1 MADEKYTYAAEFSD
15 AASNLDRMRDSL
27 KDVSSSTSDW
37 VKNFTTLQGSL
48 NDMTTAMSTLTE
60 KPLIGKDD
68 VDNAEKLLNAMTRI
82 KKMKEDGKKVEEKQV
97 GLLKAM
103 DVLGKS
109 LSRNIKVTEGDLKK
123 IARSWTNIRGT
134 VAQVA
139 RSHTGIDLS
148 LTGIVMALID
158 TYNLMRRIH
167 GESMMIAGRMG
178 GTTKAIGASKVAIG
192 DLHKNFAMSY
202 DDAAKIVHV
211 LGKVGVSADRLA
223 KGAKRQAAE
232 FRVSKKLS
240 QDLEESLNNLS
251 AAESWVARARSGT
264 YKTRAQH
271 ARAVI
276 TAQKHEIDEKRKLLE
291 LDKKLAEE
299 REAHKKAQ
307 DEIAKKDA
315 KKAAIASELYAI
327 QVKYGIGVE
336 GSANQLKNLMA
347 NYGKT
352 DDQARAL
359 YGTVLGTFDALQT
372 GGELPFDIGVDEL
385 VGDWNKLIDY
395 ARVYK
400 MDMLGIL
407 SVYQSM
413 LRDSKLI
420 GLEGVSTQVKKEI
433 TKTLVSAPLEMSYGW
448 KARLAEGGGTPAQ
461 RALEFEKKAT
471 DPKMGAF
478 YVLKRT
484 VETMSDM
491 LGGVTEGNKEDQEVR
506 GRMLLEKMGYGKESA
521 IELTRAWIKK
531 DLTGEN
537 VDKLLES
544 QAGDLKKMRESEDA
558 WNKRRG
564 DLINYASQAAVAVTS
579 TQDLVK
585 RYIIDLLIPAV
596 IAIRDFLAKMSD
608 SKFFGGSGRM
618 AAEQSAKKSL
628 EFVLESAG
636 VGVGGSVGA
645 EALMKNNRIKN
656 LIMKS
661 SEFGDIKEQASM
673 QAFKD
678 TGVDRIREFMG
689 GNLSIKDLIT
699 GGSISREQKQA
710 LRAAYADRLSAGVS
724 SFQAEAIGAT
734 FESMGEAQRRR
745 FAVLFSRGD
754 EQSINKALTLLETA
768 MTKYLRVENI
778 KQPTVGNST
787 AVGPKKGSKRG

>member
-1 MADEKYTYAAEFSD
+1 MADEKYTYATEFSD
-15 AASNLDRMRDSL
+15 ASSSLDKMRDSL

-48 NDMTTAMSTLTE
+48 NDMTTAMSALTE

-82 KKMKEDGKKVEEKQV
+82 KKMKEEGKKVEEKQV

-103 DVLGKS
+103 EVLSKS
-109 LSRNIKVTEGDLKK
+109 IFRNFKVTEGDLKK

-158 TYNLMRRIH
+158 TYNLMRRIR

-178 GTTKAIGASKVAIG
+178 GTTKAIGASKAAIG

-240 QDLEESLNNLS
+240 QDLEESLSNLA
-251 AAESWVARARSGT
+251 AAESRVERVRSGT
-264 YKTRAQH
+264 YKTRVHH
-271 ARAVI
+271 AKAFMS
-276 TAQKHEIDEKRKLLE
+276 AQKHEIDEKRKLLE

-299 REAHKKAQ
+299 REKHRQLQ

-315 KKAAIASELYAI
+315 KKATIASELYAI

-352 DDQARAL
+352 DEKARSL
-359 YGTVLGTFDALQT
+359 YGTVLGTFDTLQ
-372 GGELPFDIGVDEL
+372 GSGELPFDISVDEL

-420 GLEGVSTQVKKEI
+420 GLEGVSAQVKKEI

-461 RALEFEKKAT
+461 RALEFEQRAT
-471 DPKMGAF
+471 ENPL

-484 VETMSDM
+484 VETMGEM
-491 LGGVTEGNKEDQEVR
+491 LGGVTEGNKADQEVR
-506 GRMLLEKMGYGKESA
+506 GRLLLEQMGYGKESA

-544 QAGDLKKMRESEDA
+544 QAEDLKKMRESEDA
-558 WNKRRG
+558 WKKRRG

-579 TQDLVK
+579 TQDLIK
-585 RYIIDLLIPAV
+585 RYVIDLLIPVV
-596 IAIRDFLAKMSD
+596 IAIRDFLARMAD
-608 SKFFGGSGRM
+608 SKFFGGSGRL
-618 AAEQSAKKSL
+618 AAEQASKKSL

-636 VGVGGSVGA
+636 VGGAGSVGA
-645 EALMKNNRIKN
+645 EALMKNTRIKN

-661 SEFGDIKEQASM
+661 SEFGDIKEQAVT

-678 TGVDRIREFMG
+678 TGMDRIREFLG
-689 GNLSIKDLIT
+689 GKLSLGDLIT
-699 GGSISREQKQA
+699 GSNVSREQKQA
-710 LRAAYADRLSAGVS
+710 IRAAYADRLSAGVY
-724 SFQAEAIGAT
+724 SFQAEAIEAT
-734 FESMGEAQRRR
+734 FESMGESQRRR

-754 EQSINKALTLLETA
+754 EQSRNKALMLLETA
-768 MTKYLRVENI
+768 MAKYLRVENI
-778 KQPTVGNST
+778 RQPTVGNST